1 MVMRANRQI
10 PVVLILVALAG
21 CAGGTQVDSVWKDPT
36 AVGPK
41 GNILIV
47 GVSDSQSSRRIF
59 EDTFTSTLTAAGNQA
74 SQSYPVIPNGR
85 EADKQAMTG
94 MLREKGFDAIL
105 TARAVSVDKERIYT
119 PGTTYFTP
127 PPYYYT
133 YWDFYSPA
141 TQAVSAPGYYT
152 EETIVRVETNLY
164 DADGKLIWTAAS
176 STVKHDDMAED
187 IREFCETM
195 TKQLEKSGL
204 IK

>member
-1 MVMRANRQI
+1 MSPIRRLSAVL
-10 PVVLILVALAG
+10 VVLAFVG
-21 CAGGTQVDSVWKDPT
+21 CAGGTEVDSIWKDPT

-41 GNILIV
+41 GNLLIV
-47 GVSDSQSSRRIF
+47 GLSDNQTSRRMF
-59 EDTFTSTLTAAGNQA
+59 EDALTSTLTAAGNQA
-74 SQSYPVIPNGR
+74 SQSYPVIPSGR

-105 TARAVSVDKERIYT
+105 TARAVSEDKEKIYN
-119 PGTTYFTP
+119 PEPEYFTP
-127 PPYYYT
+127 PSYYYS

-152 EETIVRVETNLY
+152 EETWVRVETNLY
-164 DADGKLIWTAAS
+164 DADGKLIWTAAT
-176 STVKHDDMAED
+176 STLKNGDM
-187 IREFCETM
+187 REEIHSLCATL